1 MRVPTIW
8 PVVKRLLG
16 GLDVRFETEVKGL
29 TRDGARWRLLDAGG
43 IALGEFDVAVVA
55 VPPAQAATLID
66 PSQLD
71 ERERQEE
78 MLEAVSRVIALDAA
92 ALPELETQ
100 HRVIGTDRCHFM
112 APVSAPDHGDA
123 AGKLFLTSARV
134 IFAGGASIAWPWHR
148 VRRAGRQE
156 RDLIFEGG
164 DALTLRLRCNSYG
177 DAAVAAAIA
186 SRLTR
191 R

>member
-1 MRVPTIW
+1 MAWSFFRRAATTTDGRQADWWRAAHAALVDPANAS
-8 PVVKRLLG
+8 
-16 GLDVRFETEVKGL
+16 LDHL
-29 TRDGARWRLLDAGG
+29 T
-43 IALGEFDVAVVA
+43 
-55 VPPAQAATLID
+55 ATLID

-123 AGKLFLTSARV
+123 EIG
-134 IFAGGASIAWPWHR
+134 
-148 VRRAGRQE
+148 RAH
-156 RDLIFEGG
+156 
-164 DALTLRLRCNSYG
+164 
-177 DAAVAAAIA
+177 V
-186 SRLTR
+186 
-191 R
+191 